1 MSAGLLHAL
10 RRPTSQKRAS
20 RRPRMLT
27 VAVAALL
34 TTLVGFAPARMAFA
48 EQVLELPQ
56 PTAPSV
62 SSSVPTD
69 EGATVEKSA
78 PREVAPL
85 PSGLGSIDDYEN
97 QDSSP
102 RSSRYA
108 AGYPAGYAA
117 NGVGASGG
125 TRIDHRG
132 QPTQLQNEVMLGA
145 VVLGVLAM
153 ELSHSHHH
161 R

>member
-10 RRPTSQKRAS
+10 RRSTSQKRAS

-27 VAVAALL
+27 VAIAALL
-34 TTLVGFAPARMAFA
+34 TAVVGVAPARMAFA

-56 PTAPSV
+56 PTAPSL
-62 SSSVPTD
+62 SSGGPA
-69 EGATVEKSA
+69 EAGPAVEKSA

-97 QDSSP
+97 QDSSSRP
-102 RSSRYA
+102 SRYA
-108 AGYPAGYAA
+108 TGYPAGYAA

-153 ELSHSHHH
+153 ELGRAH
-161 R
+161 RHR